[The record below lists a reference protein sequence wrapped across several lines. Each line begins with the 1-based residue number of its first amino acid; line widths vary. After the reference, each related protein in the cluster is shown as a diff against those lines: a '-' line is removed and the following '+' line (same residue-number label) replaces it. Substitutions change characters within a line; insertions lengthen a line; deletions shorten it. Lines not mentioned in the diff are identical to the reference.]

1 MTDSYNSV
9 EEFERYKS
17 TMETRIAQLKFELE
31 RFQSSRSAM
40 ISKISNS
47 IRIPLN
53 GIIGMIEFLNQS
65 ELKSEQK
72 EYLHVIHQYSTDVLS
87 MLTDIVDFAK
97 VEAGEIQITKQ
108 EVRVQQL
115 IAQTIQLHRL
125 KAQGKNLTFNFD
137 VTHSV
142 PEVIVSDKDRLL
154 QIIDNLISNS
164 LSLTKVGKVSA
175 MINYEKRDEH
185 SGRLLILIEDSS
197 EGFSDS
203 EQLIILNAIKTGDY
217 ILPLR
222 MDQWGLGMALA
233 CSVVKALSGEFTF
246 KSQRN
251 SGTSY
256 FVSIPVQIPKEIH
269 NQQVNLSALTKG
281 LIRPLNI
288 LLVED
293 NLLNQKFAM
302 ATLSR
307 ENHHVDL
314 AENGIKAIEL
324 FKINHYDLILMDI
337 QMPVMDGIQATMTIR
352 QIEKETDVV
361 NPIRIIAVTAFALEK
376 DKEQCL
382 AAGMDDFLAK
392 PFKPQELIS
401 LISDRIS

>member
-1 MTDSYNSV
+1 MADTYNPS
-9 EEFERYKS
+9 EEFEKYKS
-17 TMETRIAQLKFELE
+17 TMETRMAQLRFELE

-65 ELKSEQK
+65 DLSSEQL
-72 EYLHVIHQYSTDVLS
+72 EYLHIIHQYSTDVLS

-108 EVRVQQL
+108 EVKVQQL

-125 KAQGKNLTFNFD
+125 KAQGKNLAFSFEVNP
-137 VTHSV
+137 SV
-142 PEVIVSDKDRLL
+142 PDVIVSDKDRLL

-164 LSLTKVGKVSA
+164 LTLTKIGRIGATIS
-175 MINYEKRDEH
+175 YEKRDDVN
-185 SGRLLILIEDSS
+185 GKLIVTIEDTS
-197 EGFSDS
+197 EGFSES
-203 EQLIILNAIKTGDY
+203 EQLIILNAIKTGDF
-217 ILPLR
+217 ILPLK

-233 CSVVKALSGEFTF
+233 CSVVKALAGEFFF

-251 SGTSY
+251 IGTLYSI
-256 FVSIPVQIPKEIH
+256 SIPVQIPKETH
-269 NQQVNLSALTKG
+269 KQPLKLSSISATFD
-281 LIRPLNI
+281 RPLNI

-314 AENGIKAIEL
+314 AENGSKAVEL
-324 FKINHYDLILMDI
+324 FKLNHYDLILMDI
-337 QMPVMDGIQATMTIR
+337 QMPVMDGIQATLTIR
-352 QIEKETDVV
+352 QMEKELGIS

-376 DKEQCL
+376 DREKCL

-392 PFKPQELIS
+392 PFKPQELIA
-401 LISDRIS
+401 LITDNI